1 MTTELDPRENTET
14 ITPGTPIW
22 VDLATPD
29 PVASKEFYAE
39 LFGWTYE
46 IDPESNYIIA
56 SADALPCG
64 GIFGF
69 TDRYL
74 PPGWTVHLATG
85 NAANTVDRVRAS
97 GGAVAL
103 EPVFIAGQGSLAVA
117 IDPTGAAVGFLEPV
131 PEWRFGTTFPNTF
144 NWAELNTHDG
154 AVADTFF
161 HKLFGFDQE
170 QIGDGVDY
178 DYTTWALRGD
188 QVLGRLRMGPEFAAD
203 HPAHWMVYFGVDPE
217 MGTDLAANRAIRLG
231 ATVTVEPFDS
241 PFGRLAVIEDVTG
254 AVCTLIDPSRTTT
267 VVPEDVIGAE
277 VDDPYDD

>member
-1 MTTELDPRENTET
+1 MTTELDPHEDTET
-14 ITPGTPIW
+14 IIPGTPIW

-46 IDPESNYIIA
+46 VDPVSGYIIA

-97 GGAVAL
+97 GGGVAL

-131 PEWRFGTTFPNTF
+131 PEWRFGTMFPNTF

-154 AVADTFF
+154 ETADKFYQ
-161 HKLFGFDQE
+161 HLFGFELE

-188 QVLGRLRMGPEFAAD
+188 QVLGRLKMGPEFAPD
-203 HPAHWMVYFGVDPE
+203 HPSHWMVYFGVDPE
-217 MGTDLAANRAIRLG
+217 MGTDLVANRAIRLG
-231 ATVTVEPFDS
+231 ARVTVEPFDS

-254 AVCTLIDPSRTTT
+254 AVSTLIDPSRTTT
-267 VVPEDVIGAE
+267 VVPEEVIGAE

>member
-1 MTTELDPRENTET
+1 MSTELEPDSEIAE

-29 PVASKEFYAE
+29 PVASRDFYAG
-39 LFGWTYE
+39 LFGWTYRV
-46 IDPESNYIIA
+46 DPVSDYIIA
-56 SADALPCG
+56 YAGELPVG

-85 NAANTVDRVRAS
+85 NAANTVERVRQM
-97 GGAVAL
+97 GGVVAL
-103 EPVFIAGQGSLAVA
+103 EPVAIAGQGILAVA
-117 IDPTGAAVGFLEPV
+117 VDPTGAAVGFLEPV
-131 PEWRFGTTFPNTF
+131 AEWRFGTMFPNTF

-154 AVADTFF
+154 ATADAFF
-161 HKLFGFDQE
+161 QHLFGFDQE
-170 QIGDGVDY
+170 QVGDGVAY
-178 DYTTWALRGD
+178 DYTTWSLYGE
-188 QVLGRLRMGPEFAAD
+188 QQLGRLQMGPEFPPD
-203 HPAHWMVYFGVDPE
+203 QPAHWMVYFGVDPDL
-217 MGTDLAANRAIRLG
+217 GTDLTANRAIRLG

-267 VVPEDVIGAE
+267 VVPEEVIGAQ